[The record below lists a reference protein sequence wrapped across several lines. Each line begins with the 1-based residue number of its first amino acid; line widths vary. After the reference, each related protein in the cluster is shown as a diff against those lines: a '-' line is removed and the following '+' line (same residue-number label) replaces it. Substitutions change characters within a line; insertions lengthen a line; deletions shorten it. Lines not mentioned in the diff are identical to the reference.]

1 MGPLIQMEILI
12 VHDVS
17 ALTQPLL
24 KRRSFA
30 DLFLVRQKFVANY
43 LEITA
48 CKILLRKNTIFFVIF
63 RQEVQ
68 TNLGAVRCTWKPVG
82 AFIAFQHARV
92 NLALFFH
99 LLWKIYA
106 LFLPLIA
113 FLLFFSLVFSR
124 SWEPSVNT
132 MDNLTDNG
140 WSRVHTDSWQ
150 WENLEKSFG
159 LLPHGVSRVR
169 CLRRYIKLSMTS
181 WLNVNS
187 SQLATS
193 VLISNKNILI

>member
-12 VHDVS
+12 VDDVS
-17 ALTQPLL
+17 APTQPPL

-48 CKILLRKNTIFFVIF
+48 CKILLRKNTSFFVTF

-68 TNLGAVRCTWKPVG
+68 TNLGAVRCTRKPVG
-82 AFIAFQHARV
+82 AFIAFQHAGV

-99 LLWKIYA
+99 SLWKIYA
-106 LFLPLIA
+106 LFLPFMVL
-113 FLLFFSLVFSR
+113 LLFFSLVFS
-124 SWEPSVNT
+124 SPWERSVNT

-140 WSRVHTDSWQ
+140 SYRFMTVG
-150 WENLEKSFG
+150 K
-159 LLPHGVSRVR
+159 HGKVFRLITTWCQPRQVFERLS
-169 CLRRYIKLSMTS
+169 CLWHHDLT
-181 WLNVNS
+181 
-187 SQLATS
+187 
-193 VLISNKNILI
+193 